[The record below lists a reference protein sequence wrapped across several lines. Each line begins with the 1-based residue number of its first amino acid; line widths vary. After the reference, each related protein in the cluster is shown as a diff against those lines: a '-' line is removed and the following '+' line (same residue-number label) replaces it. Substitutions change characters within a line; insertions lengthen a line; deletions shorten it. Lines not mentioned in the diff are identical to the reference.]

1 MTRQAATAHLLAL
14 AERLFQLPE
23 CAGLEIRQLTIRR
36 EDFLGAADPMRMI
49 EAAMDACWH
58 DGYSDIDMKV
68 LATGGPGHP
77 LDWLEPVGVDEAH
90 CLGFFMV
97 PESRACRIVFREG
110 FPGWTASLAGWHRS
124 VADPD
129 DKGNGIN
136 GMKEGPSR
144 HGLRRSF

>member
-68 LATGGPGHP
+68 LARAARVIRWTG
-77 LDWLEPVGVDEAH
+77 WN
-90 CLGFFMV
+90 
-97 PESRACRIVFREG
+97 R
-110 FPGWTASLAGWHRS
+110 
-124 VADPD
+124 
-129 DKGNGIN
+129 
-136 GMKEGPSR
+136 
-144 HGLRRSF
+144 